1 VFLLLKTLL
10 TDIAIS
16 PLFAYPGNHRATEAA
31 MTFFLERNVVRAIV
45 ISIAVCAIIYLG
57 MDIAVKR
64 EVFRHLRQELEAKA
78 PILLA
83 AIILDVVVLTTF
95 LVVKARSDILVVIV
109 ALLAMLLVF
118 AGERLFLRQYSN
130 KSAALHS
137 SQ

>member
-1 VFLLLKTLL
+1 
-10 TDIAIS
+10 
-16 PLFAYPGNHRATEAA
+16 

-118 AGERLFLRQYSN
+118 AGERLFLRQCSN